1 MDYERI
7 RHDCSWPSGSRY
19 DQRPSLIVSAHL
31 TKNFQGLWRHPDQ
44 EKQTLDHWV
53 RLAKFLDDNG
63 FHGLFFA
70 DVLGIYDVYKGDGPA
85 LQSGAQVPILDISLL
100 VSAMAYATKNISF
113 GITAS
118 TTYENPYSLARKFAT
133 LDHITDGRVGWN
145 IVTSYLESAAKSFG
159 LEKGIEH
166 DERYKIADEFLDVVY
181 KLLEGSWQEDA
192 VEADKKN
199 GVWTNPNK
207 VRKIDHVGYV
217 FFSVLI
223 KSYANNTIGSTSNAL
238 AQASWI
244 HRPNVHPSCCRQVP
258 QKLERTLRR
267 STQKRCSSLE

>member
-1 MDYERI
+1 VV
-7 RHDCSWPSGSRY
+7 SW
-19 DQRPSLIVSAHL
+19 HL
-31 TKNFQGLWRHPDQ
+31 TNNIQGLWRHPDQ

-118 TTYENPYSLARKFAT
+118 TTYENPYALARKFAT

-181 KLLEGSWQEDA
+181 KLLEGSWQDNA
-192 VEADKKN
+192 VEADKQS
-199 GVWTNPNK
+199 GVWTNPDK
-207 VRKIDHVGYV
+207 VRKIDHVG
-217 FFSVLI
+217 
-223 KSYANNTIGSTSNAL
+223 
-238 AQASWI
+238 
-244 HRPNVHPSCCRQVP
+244 
-258 QKLERTLRR
+258 
-267 STQKRCSSLE
+267 

>member
-1 MDYERI
+1 M
-7 RHDCSWPSGSRY
+7 HFAK
-19 DQRPSLIVSAHL
+19 Q
-31 TKNFQGLWRHPDQ
+31 NQGLWRHPAQ

-100 VSAMAYATKNISF
+100 VSAMAHATKNISF

-118 TTYENPYSLARKFAT
+118 TTYENPYALARKFAT

-145 IVTSYLESAAKSFG
+145 IVTSYLESAAKSYG

-181 KLLEGSWQEDA
+181 KLLEGSWQDTA
-192 VEADKKN
+192 VEADKQS
-199 GVWTNPNK
+199 GVWTNPEK

-217 FFSVLI
+217 LSKAYAEGCADHTAAHTSSVLVQ
-223 KSYANNTIGSTSNAL
+223 AL
-238 AQASWI
+238 LTR
-244 HRPNVHPSCCRQVP
+244 HPNVRLSCCRRAP
-258 QKLERTLRR
+258 RKLARILRP
-267 STQKRCSSLE
+267 STQKQCSCQA

>member
-1 MDYERI
+1 MDHERI
-7 RHDCSWPSGSRY
+7 RYDCSWPSGSRY
-19 DQRPSLIVSAHL
+19 VQGPKLIISSLF
-31 TKNFQGLWRHPDQ
+31 TNKFQGLWRHPDQ

-181 KLLEGSWQEDA
+181 KLLEGSWQDGA
-192 VEADKKN
+192 VEADKQS
-199 GVWTNPNK
+199 GVWTNPDK
-207 VRKIDHVGYV
+207 VRKIDHVGHV
-217 FFSVLI
+217 FLFIEETSC
-223 KSYANNTIGSTSNAL
+223 ANIILGSTSSAL
-238 AQASWI
+238 AQAS
-244 HRPNVHPSCCRQVP
+244 
-258 QKLERTLRR
+258 
-267 STQKRCSSLE
+267 

>member
-7 RHDCSWPSGSRY
+7 RYDCSWPSGSRY
-19 DQRPSLIVSAHL
+19 VHEPNLVVSSPL

-181 KLLEGSWQEDA
+181 KLLEGSWQDGA
-192 VEADKKN
+192 VEADKQS
-199 GVWTNPNK
+199 GVWTNPEK

-217 FFSVLI
+217 SLFMEETSCADIIL
-223 KSYANNTIGSTSNAL
+223 GSTSSAL
-238 AQASWI
+238 AQAS
-244 HRPNVHPSCCRQVP
+244 
-258 QKLERTLRR
+258 
-267 STQKRCSSLE
+267 

>member
-1 MDYERI
+1 
-7 RHDCSWPSGSRY
+7 
-19 DQRPSLIVSAHL
+19 
-31 TKNFQGLWRHPDQ
+31 
-44 EKQTLDHWV
+44 
-53 RLAKFLDDNG
+53 
-63 FHGLFFA
+63 
-70 DVLGIYDVYKGDGPA
+70 
-85 LQSGAQVPILDISLL
+85 
-100 VSAMAYATKNISF
+100 MAYATKNISF